1 MVHEIQFREMF
12 DQASDLIHFATPEGT
27 VLYVNKAWTST
38 LGYEKEE
45 IVRRNIYSVVAP
57 ENRAAFEAVRNYVI
71 TNKIQGQFI
80 ETVFIS
86 KDGRPIVVEGFIGCQ
101 YDGSNVLYTHVIFR
115 DITKR
120 KAEEQRFQQL
130 YDQLQEREENFQN
143 LIKYAPDGIIVINEF
158 SEILLWNPK
167 CEDIFG
173 WTADEV
179 CGLPLGQTII
189 PEQHRKAHY
198 EGLKRYL
205 SSGELRVL
213 NKTIEITALN
223 KKGEEFFIAL
233 TISRALQQGK
243 TVFIAFIRNIHHE
256 KKMQQQLLEQKQK
269 LEQKNEELGQYASL
283 ASHDLKEPIRK
294 MLIFSDRIMNL
305 PQDQLGAVTRESI
318 TKIHSAAQRMSELI
332 TGISRYSNISI
343 QSGTVEALDLYS
355 VIEDVKWDLELII
368 REKNA
373 TITIEDLPQINA
385 IRFHMHQLFQN
396 LITNSIKY
404 SKPDVAP
411 FITITGKK
419 REDGYVEIVFK
430 DNGIGFDN
438 KYALKVFQ
446 AFQRLHG
453 TAYEGMGIGLTICKK
468 IVELYGGT
476 IHVESEPG
484 MGATFIFT
492 LRT

>member
-1 MVHEIQFREMF
+1 MF
-12 DQASDLIHFATPEGT
+12 DQASDLIHFASPEGT
-27 VLYVNKAWTST
+27 VLYVNQAWTAT
-38 LGYEKEE
+38 LGYQKEE
-45 IVRRNIYSVVAP
+45 IVHQNIYSIVAP
-57 ENRAAFEAVRNYVI
+57 EMRTAFEAVRKHI
-71 TNKIQGQFI
+71 IDNKIYGHFV
-80 ETVFIS
+80 ETVLIS
-86 KDGRPIVVEGFIGCQ
+86 KAGQPIVVEGFIGCR
-101 YDGSNVLYTHVIFR
+101 YDGNDVLYTHVIFR
-115 DITKR
+115 DVTKR

-130 YDQLQEREENFQN
+130 YEQLQEREENFQK
-143 LIKYAPDGIIVINEF
+143 LIQHAPDAIIVINEF
-158 SEILLWNPK
+158 SKILLWNPK
-167 CEDIFG
+167 CEEIFG
-173 WTADEV
+173 WKADEV
-179 CGLPLGQTII
+179 YGVELGQTII

-223 KKGEEFFIAL
+223 KNGEEFFIAL
-233 TISRALQQGK
+233 TISKALQQGK
-243 TVFIAFIRNIHHE
+243 TVFIAFIRNIHQE
-256 KKMQQQLLEQKQK
+256 KKMQQELLEQKQK

-294 MLIFSDRIMNL
+294 ILIFSDRIMNV
-305 PQDQLGAVTRESI
+305 PQGQLGVISRESI
-318 TKIHSAAQRMSELI
+318 TKIHSAAQRMAELI
-332 TGISRYSNISI
+332 AGISKYSNIST
-343 QSGTVEALDLYS
+343 QSGTVELLDLYS

-373 TITIEDLPQINA
+373 TITIDHLPQVKA

-404 SKPDVAP
+404 SKSDVAP

-419 REDGYVEIVFK
+419 RDDGYVEIVFK

-453 TAYEGMGIGLTICKK
+453 ASYEGMGIGLTICKK